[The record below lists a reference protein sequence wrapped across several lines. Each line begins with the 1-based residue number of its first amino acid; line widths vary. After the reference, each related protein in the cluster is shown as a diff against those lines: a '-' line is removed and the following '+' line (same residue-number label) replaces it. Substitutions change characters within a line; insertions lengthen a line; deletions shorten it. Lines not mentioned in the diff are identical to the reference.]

1 MIFESHAHFD
11 DDSFNEDRSL
21 LFQNMQKQGI
31 SHIINVTADWDSLE
45 ATKKLTEQY
54 DFVYGTVGIHPS
66 DVNNLTDERIQQML
80 TFGKQDKIVAVGEI
94 GLDYYYED
102 PDRSIQKGRE

>member
-31 SHIINVTADWDSLE
+31 SHSTLWL
-45 ATKKLTEQY
+45 Y
-54 DFVYGTVGIHPS
+54 H
-66 DVNNLTDERIQQML
+66 
-80 TFGKQDKIVAVGEI
+80 TFID
-94 GLDYYYED
+94 L
-102 PDRSIQKGRE
+102 SSFL